1 MKKIL
6 LAILCVLAGGIVPGF
21 AAEVQGVAA
30 APVVSQVEDNGLRQS
45 VETLRKRLA
54 EQECRRLESSRA
66 SEECCGRLQVEI
78 ADLEASLVVAR
89 ERRGLLETRVNE
101 RTAAIARDSSDA
113 REARR
118 LLDQRAQEWGLSEGL
133 SGKALLEEQRA
144 RVRSLRSGRPG
155 EGVVLTPEG
164 VEAQGMLLRIG
175 PFLYFANEAVAGP
188 AFLEKGASFPV
199 VLPLEGANATA
210 IHARL
215 ASSSGGLS
223 LLPVSFEG
231 RAGFQWRPPA
241 RQTLWGHFRQ
251 GGVVMIPLGLLAW
264 LCLGLVC
271 ERCWYYLRHSQERV
285 LSDVRKSGAAGSD
298 ARIQSARHALEGSR
312 RGLTLLAVTASVAP
326 LLGLLGTV
334 TGMIHTFEVITQVGT
349 GDARLL
355 AGGISEA
362 LITTEAGLLL
372 AIPALLFHAW
382 CVRRNRRLS
391 ARLEEACA
399 AAPQESRP

>member
-1 MKKIL
+1 MKKTL
-6 LAILCVLAGGIVPGF
+6 LTILCILACSIVPVF
-21 AAEVQGVAA
+21 AVEAQNAA
-30 APVVSQVEDNGLRQS
+30 AVPAVSQVEDNGLRQS
-45 VETLRKRLA
+45 VETLRQRLA
-54 EQECRRLESSRA
+54 ELESRRLEASRA
-66 SEECCGRLQVEI
+66 SEEACARLQSEI
-78 ADLEASLVVAR
+78 ASLETELSSAR
-89 ERRGLLETRVNE
+89 ERRAFLETRVNAL
-101 RTAAIARDSSDA
+101 TAAIARDHSDA

-118 LLDQRAQEWGLSEGL
+118 LSEQRTQEWGLPEGL
-133 SGKALLEEQRA
+133 SGQALLDAQRVQ
-144 RVRSLRSGRPG
+144 VRSLRSGLPV

-164 VEAQGMLLRIG
+164 VEAPGQLLRIG
-175 PFLYFANEAVAGP
+175 PFLYFANDAVAGP
-188 AFLEKGASFPV
+188 VFQEKGAALPV
-199 VLPLEGANATA
+199 VLPLEGAEAAT
-210 IHARL
+210 IRARL
-215 ASSSGGLS
+215 TSSSDGLS
-223 LLPVSFEG
+223 PLPVSFEG
-231 RAGFQWRPPA
+231 KAGFQWQLPA

-251 GGVVMIPLGLLAW
+251 GGVVMIPLGILAW

-271 ERCWYYLRHSQERV
+271 ERCWYYLRNSQERV
-285 LSDVRKSGAAGSD
+285 FSSVCKSGAAGSE

-382 CVRRNRRLS
+382 CLRRNRRLA

-399 AAPQESRP
+399 ASQEKRP